1 MENWEFW
8 LAAGAITLGVGATLV
23 RALSRASGELR
34 DASEYDLQVYKDQ
47 LADIDRDLARGTIP
61 ADEADRLRTEVSRRL
76 LEADRLA
83 RAAKGEARRGGLA
96 LPAAVVALALLAG
109 FLVYDRI
116 GAPGYPDLPLSHRMA
131 LSDEAMANRPSQA
144 EAEAAAPAAVPPA
157 EVDAA
162 FLDLMDKLRTAVE
175 QRPDDLR
182 GLELLAAN
190 EARLGNHAAARAAME
205 QIVAVKGEAA
215 TPEDRAALAEIM
227 IMAAGGIVTP
237 EAEEQLVRAL
247 TADARNGT
255 ALFYSGLLFAQ
266 VGRYDRTFDIWAPLL
281 RDSPPDAPWVA
292 PIRASIEDVA
302 WRAGVE
308 YTLPAA
314 PAAGPDSGAIAAAED
329 MSPEDRQAMIEGMV
343 AQLGDRLATEG
354 GTPEEWAQLISSLA
368 VLGRKDEAQTIYAE
382 ALAKFEGQRSSQSF
396 LREQALNAGLT
407 P

>member
-162 FLDLMDKLRTAVE
+162 FLDLMDKLRTAVQ

-308 YTLPAA
+308 YTLPVA

>member
-1 MENWEFW
+1 MDNWQFW
-8 LAAGAITLGVGATLV
+8 IAATAITLGVAATLI
-23 RALSRASGELR
+23 RALTRASGELR
-34 DASEYDLQVYKDQ
+34 NAAEYDLRVYKDQ

-61 ADEADRLRTEVSRRL
+61 PDEAERLRTEVSRRL
-76 LEADRLA
+76 LDADRAA
-83 RAAKGEARRGGLA
+83 RSATGEARRGGLA
-96 LPAAVVALALLAG
+96 VAALCIAAALLAG
-109 FLVYDRI
+109 FVVYDRI
-116 GAPGYPDLPLSHRMA
+116 GAPGYPDLPLAERMA
-131 LSDEAMANRPSQA
+131 MSDAAMENRPSQA
-144 EAEAAAPAAVPPA
+144 EAEAAAPAAPA
-157 EVDAA
+157 PEGVDPA
-162 FLDLMDKLRTAVE
+162 FLDLMERLRSAVAE
-175 QRPDDLR
+175 RPDDLR

-190 EARLGNHAAARAAME
+190 EARLGNPAAARAAME
-205 QIVAVKGEAA
+205 RILAVKGDAA
-215 TPEDRAALAEIM
+215 TPEDHAALAEIM
-227 IMAAGGIVTP
+227 VIAAGGIVTP

-247 TADARNGT
+247 TVDPKNGT

-266 VGRYDRTFDIWAPLL
+266 VGRYDRSFAIWAPLL
-281 RDSPPDAPWVA
+281 RDSPPDAPWVG

-308 YTLPAA
+308 YTLPPA
-314 PAAGPDSGAIAAAED
+314 PVAGPDGAAIAAAED

-343 AQLGDRLATEG
+343 AQLGNRLATEG